1 MVNLDKMLTGDF
13 NDMAKKIG
21 VVAKKLEV
29 VDISSREAFAVASL
43 ARRSQSYNDAIDQQL
58 LRQSS
63 PVLPQIN

>member
-21 VVAKKLEV
+21 VVAKKVEV
-29 VDISSREAFAVASL
+29 VDIASREAFAVASL
-43 ARRSQSYNDAIDQQL
+43 ARRSQSINDAIDHQL

-63 PVLPQIN
+63 PVLP